1 MNTYTKKLNKIKNNS
16 KALSPVVASII
27 LIAVTVA
34 VSVVVA
40 AWLSGTAFNLMGNSE
55 QAQVTNVAFDF
66 STGANVLTVS
76 VKNSGGADIAI
87 SKIYVNGTSVLSS
100 GYATSVDGTATDPNG
115 VLVKGEVTDIA
126 IDSLTLV
133 RNTNY
138 DIKITTAK
146 GNNIVFSQQSPA

>member
-55 QAQVTNVAFDF
+55 QAQVTNVAFNF
-66 STGANVLTVS
+66 TTGADPITVS

-87 SKIYVNGTSVLSS
+87 SKLYVNGASITSSN
-100 GYATSVDGTATDPNG
+100 YETSLDGTATTDNG
-115 VLVKGEVTDIA
+115 ILAKGEVTDIA
-126 IDSLTLV
+126 IDCTIAH
-133 RNTNY
+133 NTNY
-138 DIKITTAK
+138 EIKITTEK

>member
-1 MNTYTKKLNKIKNNS
+1 MNKIKNNS

-66 STGANVLTVS
+66 TTGANVLTVS

-87 SKIYVNGTSVLSS
+87 SKLYVNGASITSTN
-100 GYATSVDGTATDPNG
+100 YETSVDGTATTDNG
-115 VLVKGEVTDIA
+115 VLVKGEVTDLA
-126 IDSLTLV
+126 IDGLTLAH
-133 RNTNY
+133 NTNY
-138 DIKITTAK
+138 EIKITTEK